1 MVEEKNE
8 LKKMTTILYLTDRW
22 PHPPGES
29 FISNE
34 IRDLSP
40 YFDNIMILPTTMEKL
55 NESHKILPSNCE
67 VLVDI
72 HTKIIEKWNQMGFV
86 SRLFNGMKQ
95 KGVVKEILSSK
106 PFSPK
111 EVVGEAAQI
120 KIACDLIEMNMGTKL
135 NEIDAVVSFWLNR
148 GGSIAAEL
156 GRRHRIAAISR
167 GHGGDIYSERRKRK
181 HLPMQKQSLKNLDVI
196 LPDSEAGVI
205 YLKNKYP
212 EISKKI
218 KVGRLGVD
226 EQNAASKSNDQR
238 LHVISVSSL
247 VPVKRVHLIASA
259 LCHTKRKIK
268 WTHLGGGDTIN
279 LIEKQ
284 LTNIGENVEVCLKG
298 QVSHAD
304 VLNWFENNSVDVFVN
319 VSSSEGL
326 PVSIME
332 AFSFGVPVVA
342 TKVGGIPEIVDE
354 KCGILI
360 PKEFEPKELGYILE
374 NWDGNEMRGDA
385 LMKQR
390 EEYSSTN
397 NQKDFSELIKKL
409 VK

>member
-1 MVEEKNE
+1 M
-8 LKKMTTILYLTDRW
+8 YLLR
-22 PHPPGES
+22 
-29 FISNE
+29 
-34 IRDLSP
+34 
-40 YFDNIMILPTTMEKL
+40 
-55 NESHKILPSNCE
+55 
-67 VLVDI
+67 
-72 HTKIIEKWNQMGFV
+72 
-86 SRLFNGMKQ
+86 
-95 KGVVKEILSSK
+95 
-106 PFSPK
+106 
-111 EVVGEAAQI
+111 
-120 KIACDLIEMNMGTKL
+120 
-135 NEIDAVVSFWLNR
+135 
-148 GGSIAAEL
+148 
-156 GRRHRIAAISR
+156 
-167 GHGGDIYSERRKRK
+167 
-181 HLPMQKQSLKNLDVI
+181 
-196 LPDSEAGVI
+196 
-205 YLKNKYP
+205 
-212 EISKKI
+212 
-218 KVGRLGVD
+218 
-226 EQNAASKSNDQR
+226 
-238 LHVISVSSL
+238 
-247 VPVKRVHLIASA
+247 
-259 LCHTKRKIK
+259 
-268 WTHLGGGDTIN
+268 HLGGGDTIN

-374 NWDGNEMRGDA
+374 NWDGNEMRGAA

>member
-1 MVEEKNE
+1 MD
-8 LKKMTTILYLTDRW
+8 TFGW
-22 PHPPGES
+22 
-29 FISNE
+29 
-34 IRDLSP
+34 
-40 YFDNIMILPTTMEKL
+40 
-55 NESHKILPSNCE
+55 
-67 VLVDI
+67 
-72 HTKIIEKWNQMGFV
+72 
-86 SRLFNGMKQ
+86 
-95 KGVVKEILSSK
+95 
-106 PFSPK
+106 
-111 EVVGEAAQI
+111 
-120 KIACDLIEMNMGTKL
+120 
-135 NEIDAVVSFWLNR
+135 
-148 GGSIAAEL
+148 GG
-156 GRRHRIAAISR
+156 
-167 GHGGDIYSERRKRK
+167 
-181 HLPMQKQSLKNLDVI
+181 
-196 LPDSEAGVI
+196 
-205 YLKNKYP
+205 
-212 EISKKI
+212 
-218 KVGRLGVD
+218 
-226 EQNAASKSNDQR
+226 
-238 LHVISVSSL
+238 
-247 VPVKRVHLIASA
+247 
-259 LCHTKRKIK
+259 
-268 WTHLGGGDTIN
+268 TIN

-374 NWDGNEMRGDA
+374 NWDGNEMRGAA